1 MTKLGLTVRLD
12 NLHVKN
18 IIEFHE
24 VILQEKNF
32 MEIKKLK
39 SKCSFQITWNV
50 KNYAKWSCITEID
63 SIKSYIKK
71 NK

>member
-50 KNYAKWSCITEID
+50 KNYAK
-63 SIKSYIKK
+63 
-71 NK
+71 